1 MKRTIFILL
10 AFFAISILSVSCGYH
25 LLNSGRYCSLP
36 YKSISIPIVKS
47 PSSDLLFE
55 SEFTEVLRSEFLRY
69 SNIRLL
75 GSKRAD
81 VILNVQI
88 QKIQLAPVGYRIR
101 RYNTPRSQYLY
112 ETTSGR
118 LLKIILYM
126 ALTERKSKRVIWE
139 KGSISE
145 TAYLYMGDDP
155 LENSEELRKALIEI
169 ASRIARRAYQL
180 TLERF

>member
-1 MKRTIFILL
+1 MKKTVFIFLVFSTIP
-10 AFFAISILSVSCGYH
+10 ILSISCGYH

-55 SEFTEVLRSEFLRY
+55 SEFTQMLRSEFLRY
-69 SNIRLL
+69 SDIRLL
-75 GSKRAD
+75 DSKRAD
-81 VILNVQI
+81 AILHVQVQNI
-88 QKIQLAPVGYRIR
+88 RLVSAGYKIK
-101 RYNTPRSQYLY
+101 RYNTLGSEYLY

-118 LLKIILYM
+118 LLK
-126 ALTERKSKRVIWE
+126 LTLNMSLIERNTKKVVWE
-139 KGSISE
+139 KECVSE

-155 LENSEELRKALIEI
+155 LENSEGLRKALIEI
-169 ASRIARRAYQL
+169 ASRIARMAYQL